1 MNDTSGPAAKP
12 FDPVWAAESNTAR
25 IMAVVTIFHVL
36 ALLCIGLRVYAR
48 VVAVKTPGF
57 DDLMIVLSGLCA
69 LGGWVIFVIQA
80 NYGLGKHYRTISDQ
94 DYMMFQKVGFWQS
107 IISAG
112 LAFMWLKISIALT
125 LLRLSEKMAQ
135 RWYKWALWIMIGV
148 TFFYCIGGTLPFFLK
163 CRPMAGYWDKSIKPT
178 PTCMDIKVFI
188 LLSIVNTAFN
198 IGTDIIF
205 ATLPTLVVWKLRMER
220 KARLYVIGI
229 LSLGYVAVVMG
240 IVKSRYQLA
249 LEKDEDKT
257 FNQNIQVLG
266 L

>member
-80 NYGLGKHYRTISDQ
+80 NYGLGKHYLTISDQ

-135 RWYKWALWIMIGV
+135 RWYRWALWIMIGMSWV
-148 TFFYCIGGTLPFFLK
+148 ETGH
-163 CRPMAGYWDKSIKPT
+163 
-178 PTCMDIKVFI
+178 
-188 LLSIVNTAFN
+188 
-198 IGTDIIF
+198 
-205 ATLPTLVVWKLRMER
+205 
-220 KARLYVIGI
+220 
-229 LSLGYVAVVMG
+229 
-240 IVKSRYQLA
+240 
-249 LEKDEDKT
+249 
-257 FNQNIQVLG
+257 
-266 L
+266 